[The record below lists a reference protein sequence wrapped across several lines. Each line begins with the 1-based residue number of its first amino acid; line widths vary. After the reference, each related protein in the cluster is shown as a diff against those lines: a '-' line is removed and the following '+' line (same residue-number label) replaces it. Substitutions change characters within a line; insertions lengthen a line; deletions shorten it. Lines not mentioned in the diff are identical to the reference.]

1 MKSKL
6 IILLFLLSTVL
17 FSNGEYVGAGA
28 SYKYGTNARQ
38 IALSNSL
45 ISTYNRGYN
54 ALTNPAL
61 LGSVYK
67 MEYGLSYFAMS
78 LDRYIQT
85 FSVTVPVP
93 PTASIGLSLFMSGTD
108 DIQGTDYN
116 GQYTDTYKSWEGYGM
131 LSFGLEFTKL
141 SAGINIKILKNEIE
155 SYSANGIGVDIG
167 LLYKLSSKN
176 QFALL
181 FDNLYTKYSW
191 NIDFANYNHLYDE
204 KFPRVLS
211 LGFSSRVNQKLLSLY
226 QVDYMT
232 DVKRL
237 NYKVGF
243 ELDLFKMKEIPLEI
257 RLGLNNK
264 NESFNYTFGFGYF
277 LLIKNNLNLGIDYA
291 LDTGLLDE
299 GLSHLFT
306 LTFNKK

>member
-167 LLYKLSSKN
+167 LLYKLSS
-176 QFALL
+176 
-181 FDNLYTKYSW
+181 TS
-191 NIDFANYNHLYDE
+191 
-204 KFPRVLS
+204 
-211 LGFSSRVNQKLLSLY
+211 
-226 QVDYMT
+226 
-232 DVKRL
+232 
-237 NYKVGF
+237 
-243 ELDLFKMKEIPLEI
+243 
-257 RLGLNNK
+257 
-264 NESFNYTFGFGYF
+264 
-277 LLIKNNLNLGIDYA
+277 
-291 LDTGLLDE
+291 
-299 GLSHLFT
+299 
-306 LTFNKK
+306 